1 MHVVAVGRD
10 GGSILQHLNY
20 AGHYA
25 GSRAV
30 YMASASHPGF
40 AIVLSQFIRTA
51 AKLLKWITIPVDQN
65 LYQYTFLLRTP
76 HSWCIKWLRTMLVVD
91 WLLVSNI

>member
-30 YMASASHPGF
+30 YNMASASHPGF

-65 LYQYTFLLRTP
+65 LYQYTTALLLP
-76 HSWCIKWLRTMLVVD
+76 GEM
-91 WLLVSNI
+91 NILQIQCKIVFKTFH